1 MHKGWV
7 LMDWYFLRLFFI
19 MPLLFQLS
27 TIVLLCDAMVP
38 PGANEKCRN
47 ISPQNSMIL
56 NYVTVAIST
65 LSSFTVNI
73 LRSRII

>member
-27 TIVLLCDAMVP
+27 TIVPVCDAMVP
-38 PGANEKCRN
+38 PGSNEKCRS
-47 ISPQNSMIL
+47 ISPQNAMIL

-65 LSSFTVNI
+65 LSSLTVNI
-73 LRSRII
+73 LRSWII